1 MQDQMSQV
9 PVAAPS
15 KQQVIL
21 PTSSQK
27 VQTCSQGE
35 QQPLWRRGGVSITE
49 GRATQSMDTASK
61 FSDKGLVSKKTT
73 QTP

>member
-1 MQDQMSQV
+1 MQGQMSQV
-9 PVAAPS
+9 LVAAPS

-21 PTSSQK
+21 PTSPQK

-35 QQPLWRRGGVSITE
+35 HSHCGDGGVSITE